1 MRVPRCEHLGGARLG
16 HAGLAALLLGLAAAA
31 FAHEGEPVARL
42 FAPPP
47 PGSYELPVIAQVGD
61 HWLLD
66 SSGERGRLLD
76 LGAGQVGFVSFVSG
90 SCAEACPLAF
100 SALQRLDRELAA
112 LPGLASRVRLVTVSF
127 DPDRD
132 TPARMGEFRRHFAPA
147 ADWRFLTAP
156 DVQRI
161 EPVIGD
167 FGQDVLRSSAD
178 SRVVEHVLKVF
189 LVDSDGG
196 VRNVYS
202 AGFLDAEIL
211 RNDAATVLGL
221 APASWAVELEAR

>member
-1 MRVPRCEHLGGARLG
+1 VPWREYLRGPRLG
-16 HAGLAALLLGLAAAA
+16 HAGLAALLLGIAAAA
-31 FAHEGEPVARL
+31 FAHEGEPSSSARL
-42 FAPPP
+42 FEPPP

-66 SSGERGRLLD
+66 SSGERNRLLG

-100 SALQRLDRELAA
+100 AVLQRFDRELAS

-147 ADWRFLTAP
+147 GDWRFLTAP

-167 FGQDVLRSSAD
+167 FGQDVLRSSTD

-196 VRNVYS
+196 IRNVYS
-202 AGFLDAEIL
+202 AGFLDVEIL

-221 APASWAVELEAR
+221 APASWSGEPEAR

>member
-1 MRVPRCEHLGGARLG
+1 MC
-16 HAGLAALLLGLAAAA
+16 AG
-31 FAHEGEPVARL
+31 
-42 FAPPP
+42 
-47 PGSYELPVIAQVGD
+47 
-61 HWLLD
+61 
-66 SSGERGRLLD
+66 SSGVGHKPKAERKIIGVASRRIR
-76 LGAGQVGFVSFVSG
+76 GAHPARTVAVPL
-90 SCAEACPLAF
+90 AKACPLAF

-132 TPARMGEFRRHFAPA
+132 TPARMHDFRRHFAPA
-147 ADWRFLTAP
+147 GDWRFLTAP

-167 FGQDVLRSSAD
+167 FGQDVLRSAGD

-189 LVDSDGG
+189 LVDSDGN

-221 APASWAVELEAR
+221 APASWSGEPEAR

>member
-1 MRVPRCEHLGGARLG
+1 MGRVGP
-16 HAGLAALLLGLAAAA
+16 AALLLALAAAA
-31 FAHEGEPVARL
+31 LAHEGEPRSAARL
-42 FAPPP
+42 YEPPP
-47 PGSYELPVIAQVGD
+47 PGSYELPVIARVDD

-66 SSGERGRLLD
+66 SSGERNQLLG
-76 LGAGQVGFVSFVSG
+76 LGADQVGFVSFVSG

-112 LPGLASRVRLVTVSF
+112 LPGLAGRVRLVTVSF

-132 TPARMGEFRRHFAPA
+132 TPARMSEFRRHFAPA
-147 ADWRFLTAP
+147 GDWRFLTAS
-156 DVQRI
+156 DVERI

-167 FGQDVLRSSAD
+167 FGQDVLRSSSD

-189 LVDSDGG
+189 LVDSEGG

-221 APASWAVELEAR
+221 APASWSGEPEAR

>member
-1 MRVPRCEHLGGARLG
+1 MIERVD
-16 HAGLAALLLGLAAAA
+16 
-31 FAHEGEPVARL
+31 
-42 FAPPP
+42 
-47 PGSYELPVIAQVGD
+47 D
-61 HWLLD
+61 HWLLEP
-66 SSGERGRLLD
+66 SGERGRLLG
-76 LGAGQVGFVSFVSG
+76 LRTGQVGFVSFVSG

-100 SALQRLDRELAA
+100 SVLQRLDRELAA

-132 TPARMGEFRRHFAPA
+132 TPARMGEFERHFAPA
-147 ADWRFLTAP
+147 SDWRFLTAP

-161 EPVIGD
+161 EPVIAD
-167 FGQDVLRSSAD
+167 FGQDVLRSTGD

-221 APASWAVELEAR
+221 APAAWSGEPEER